1 MTEAYC
7 FVLIDDV
14 AMNNLLSKYIVKNSY
29 PAAQIVEFT
38 DPLLALQ
45 YIQDHC
51 QDNGAPLNIILLDVY
66 MPVVDGWDFLDSYE
80 RLPDEVKS
88 KCAVYVLSSSI
99 NKADADRANANK
111 NVVGY
116 ALKPLTE
123 NILVGI
129 VNKIIEVRKMQ

>member
-1 MTEAYC
+1 MTASYC

-14 AMNNLLSKYIVKNSY
+14 AMNNLLSKYIVKNKY
-29 PAAQIVEFT
+29 PSAQIVEFT
-38 DPLLALQ
+38 DPLLALE
-45 YIQDHC
+45 YIKDQC
-51 QDNGAPLNIILLDVY
+51 QSDATPLHIILLDVY
-66 MPVVDGWDFLDSYE
+66 MPVVDGWDFLDSYQQ
-80 RLPDEVKS
+80 LPEVVKNN
-88 KCAVYVLSSSI
+88 CAVYVLSSSI
-99 NKADADRANANK
+99 NKADADKANANK